1 MQSPAEGQVTMS
13 FHKKILLSF
22 LIFHAVFTF
31 GVLFVEYLIASTG
44 AYDEYGVDFSVVVIL
59 WVPLM
64 LALSIALVAFVYVS
78 RFVWIRARQ
87 RRGCAAK
94 S

>member
-1 MQSPAEGQVTMS
+1 MLN
-13 FHKKILLSF
+13 ILSHPTISYSKLHFVLES
-22 LIFHAVFTF
+22 AF

-44 AYDEYGVDFSVVVIL
+44 AYDEYGFDFSVVVIL

-78 RFVWIRARQ
+78 RFV
-87 RRGCAAK
+87 
-94 S
+94 

>member
-1 MQSPAEGQVTMS
+1 MLN
-13 FHKKILLSF
+13 ILSHPTISYSKLHF
-22 LIFHAVFTF
+22 
-31 GVLFVEYLIASTG
+31 VLESAIASTG

>member
-1 MQSPAEGQVTMS
+1 MQSPAEGRLTMS
-13 FHKKILLSF
+13 SHKKILLSF
-22 LIFHAVFTF
+22 LIFHSVFTF
-31 GVLFVEYLIASTG
+31 GVLLAEYLIASTG

-59 WVPLM
+59 WVLLM
-64 LALSIALVAFVYVS
+64 SVLSIALVAFAYVS
-78 RFVWIRARQ
+78 RFVWIRARK